1 MKRYKKYEF
10 IENTNNKELNNL
22 FENPSYEEI
31 EKMNNRSNEEG
42 YADINSID
50 IIAIIAVIGMI
61 ISFLVSRVVS

>member
-1 MKRYKKYEF
+1 MKRYRKYEY

-22 FENPSYEEI
+22 FENPSYEDI
-31 EKMNNRSNEEG
+31 EKMKNKSNEEG